1 MSEQTNH
8 PLDDVDLHAY
18 VDGEL
23 SAEETANLD
32 ARLKEDAVLA
42 ESVAE
47 IREMKALLQ
56 GAFSEESVAPPEN
69 LVSLVE
75 NDAKPKAGVQ

>member
-8 PLDDVDLHAY
+8 SLADLDLHAY

-23 SAEETANLD
+23 SPQATAKLD

-42 ESVAE
+42 QNVAE

-56 GAFSEESVAPPEN
+56 DAFSGEFE
-69 LVSLVE
+69 
-75 NDAKPKAGVQ
+75 